1 MSKVQLELLLRDV
14 IPTFQGPIPP
24 QLVKFVESLHLL
36 SLQKQPILPN
46 KADIGRMHICAYLGA
61 EKYQERF
68 HLPEPSLRKVP
79 VQPKIVD
86 KILDDFR
93 VNLLNGIRS
102 PSNTP
107 FSTPTKNRVSPT
119 KAQTPQNAP
128 KISSPLKRLQELDAT
143 PRDGQKRPKLLAD
156 VESPFNPKHGKYVDK
171 DVASPFNPK
180 TLKEEG
186 SPKKGLASRYQK
198 KLTIAD
204 LISFSNNFYIPS
216 TTTPLMVESFL
227 AQKHK
232 FTKKSEWLLACGL
245 VHAAYIRVNHQ
256 LLGSRIGARNKFQD
270 QLFQYQK
277 GGLMKKMM
285 VSWINVVEDAVKHEK
300 WIRDLE
306 LKYVYHDATRENTN
320 QKSEIT
326 AKLGHG
332 WEIMEA
338 IGGMVDA
345 SVMYD
350 KESQQDYYKRWT
362 DRVKKA
368 LEG

>member
-14 IPTFQGPIPP
+14 IPTFQGPIPL

-46 KADIGRMHICAYLGA
+46 KADVGRMHICAYLGA

-68 HLPEPSLRKVP
+68 SLPEASLRKVP
-79 VQPKIVD
+79 LQPKIVD

-93 VNLLNGIRS
+93 VNLLDGIRS
-102 PSNTP
+102 PSSTP

-119 KAQTPQNAP
+119 KALTSQNAP
-128 KISSPLKRLQELDAT
+128 QISSPLKRLHALET
-143 PRDGQKRPKLLAD
+143 PENDQKRPRLLAD
-156 VESPFNPKHGKYVDK
+156 VESPFNPKNGSSSLNDE
-171 DVASPFNPK
+171 ASPFNPK
-180 TLKEEG
+180 GSKEG
-186 SPKKGLASRYQK
+186 SPKKVLVSRYQK
-198 KLTIAD
+198 RLTVAD
-204 LISFSNNFYIPS
+204 FISFCNNFYIPS
-216 TTTPLMVESFL
+216 TTTPLMVEAFL

-232 FTKKSEWLLACGL
+232 FAKKSEWLLACGL

-256 LLGSRIGARNKFQD
+256 ILGSKMGAKNKFQD

-277 GGLMKKMM
+277 GGLMKRMM
-285 VSWINVVEDAVKHEK
+285 VMWINVVEDAVKHES

-306 LKYVYHDATRENTN
+306 RKFVYRDGANEGSSHKA
-320 QKSEIT
+320 EIA
-326 AKLGHG
+326 AKLGKG
-332 WEIMEA
+332 WDIIEA

-350 KESQQDYYKRWT
+350 SQSQKEYYERWT
-362 DRVKKA
+362 GRVKEA
-368 LEG
+368 LEE